1 MFKWGLGQMWRAR
14 PNGLGQ
20 SGYPPQRNKR
30 ALGKKRGSNQQVEL
44 KDEGGAAGP
53 WGMSRRSP
61 KLSGAHCIFQASDQ
75 IGRDKFEK
83 SESILS

>member
-1 MFKWGLGQMWRAR
+1 MWRAR

-44 KDEGGAAGP
+44 KDEGGAAGYV
-53 WGMSRRSP
+53 GGGAVSP
-61 KLSGAHCIFQASDQ
+61 NKAELNEFFKPIT
-75 IGRDKFEK
+75 KFGETVLK
-83 SESILS
+83 SESLLS